1 MDISWCVLFSLLK
14 SCGVSPLSMAE
25 VQEQTVFAREDAT
38 LLVEELQ
45 KSFKSG
51 KTKSYE
57 WRLSQ
62 LQSLRKMIEEREKD
76 ILEALYKDLSKPQLE
91 AYVSEVWML
100 NYFCLNYYL
109 SFWSWDFSLCL
120 FYLLVQ
126 SVILFSEI
134 SFN

>member
-1 MDISWCVLFSLLK
+1 
-14 SCGVSPLSMAE
+14 MAE

-91 AYVSEVWML
+91 AYVSEV
-100 NYFCLNYYL
+100 
-109 SFWSWDFSLCL
+109 
-120 FYLLVQ
+120 
-126 SVILFSEI
+126 
-134 SFN
+134 